1 MHVSQKGGGNAGGAD
16 WKEGDDEEVVE
27 DFGRGTEMSVEEGW

>member
-16 WKEGDDEEVVE
+16 WKDGDDEVVE
-27 DFGRGTEMSVEEGW
+27 DFGRGGEVSVDEGW